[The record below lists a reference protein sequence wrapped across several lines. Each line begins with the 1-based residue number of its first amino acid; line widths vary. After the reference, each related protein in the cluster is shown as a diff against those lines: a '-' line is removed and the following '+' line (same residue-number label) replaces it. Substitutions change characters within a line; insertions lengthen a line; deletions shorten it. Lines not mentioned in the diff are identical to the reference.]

1 MNHPFRLDVLGV
13 LGSGKGYN
21 VVAMTEACAAGKIPA
36 QAASVLSGVEGA
48 GILGQASERS
58 F

>member
-1 MNHPFRLDVLGV
+1 MNHPFRLDV